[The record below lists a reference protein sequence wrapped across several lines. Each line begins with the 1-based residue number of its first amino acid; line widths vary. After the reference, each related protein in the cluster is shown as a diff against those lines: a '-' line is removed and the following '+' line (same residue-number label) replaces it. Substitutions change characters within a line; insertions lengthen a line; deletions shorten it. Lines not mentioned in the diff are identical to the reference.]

1 MATTQAIDIRPQ
13 KGPQEA
19 FLATPADI
27 ALYGGSAG
35 SGKSFAIILDPLRHI
50 HRPGYRAV
58 MFRREMTRLIGS
70 GSLWE
75 ESQGLYPY
83 LGAKDRQSP
92 VLEWRFPSGAMI
104 EMRHLQHDK
113 DKHAHQG
120 KQYAAIYF
128 DEVTE
133 FEESQFWY
141 LISRLRTTC
150 GIRPYARGTCNPDPD
165 SFVRRLIDWWIG
177 PDGLPIPERS
187 GVVRWFARVGDDLVW
202 ADTEEELLATPGVEA
217 GDPLSFTFI
226 AARLDDNPALLA
238 KDPSYRAR
246 LRALP
251 PVERERLLGGN
262 WNVRASAG
270 TMFRRH
276 WFQVVE
282 QAPPLK
288 RVVRT
293 WDFAATQPTV
303 DNPDPDWTRG
313 LKVGLT
319 DTGQAVVLDLVS
331 ARANP
336 GEVEKLYLRTLEA
349 DGPRV
354 TQWIPQDPGEAGKTV
369 AKRRVQIAPRGVT
382 VRSQRVTGDKT
393 TRAGPASAKA
403 YAGLISVVRA
413 DWNDAFFA
421 ELEAFPDGAHD
432 DIVDTLAD
440 AVTVLTGKGELFF
453 AI

>member
-1 MATTQAIDIRPQ
+1 
-13 KGPQEA
+13 
-19 FLATPADI
+19 
-27 ALYGGSAG
+27 
-35 SGKSFAIILDPLRHI
+35 
-50 HRPGYRAV
+50 
-58 MFRREMTRLIGS
+58 
-70 GSLWE
+70 
-75 ESQGLYPY
+75 
-83 LGAKDRQSP
+83 
-92 VLEWRFPSGAMI
+92 
-104 EMRHLQHDK
+104 
-113 DKHAHQG
+113 
-120 KQYAAIYF
+120 
-128 DEVTE
+128 
-133 FEESQFWY
+133 
-141 LISRLRTTC
+141 
-150 GIRPYARGTCNPDPD
+150 
-165 SFVRRLIDWWIG
+165 
-177 PDGLPIPERS
+177 
-187 GVVRWFARVGDDLVW
+187 
-202 ADTEEELLATPGVEA
+202 LATPGVEA

-251 PVERERLLGGN
+251 PVDRERLLGGN

-282 QAPPLK
+282 QAPPLE

-354 TQWIPQDPGEAGKTV
+354 TQWIPQDPGEAGKT
-369 AKRRVQIAPRGVT
+369 AARRRVQIAPRGVT

-413 DWNDAFFA
+413 PWNDAFFA

-440 AVTVLTGKGELFF
+440 
-453 AI
+453 